1 MDKENKNTG
10 EWEVIYTYTREQAIE
25 DGILVPV
32 GFIGSQ
38 SVVIT
43 ANLFKEGYEDE
54 QKRKDLINRGLELL
68 RQPDPE
74 DTEDMKLRAIEKNK
88 IWVIWNAEG
97 FTYMKPEDY

>member
-1 MDKENKNTG
+1 MNKENKNTG
-10 EWEVIYTYTREQAIE
+10 EWEVFTYTRAQAIA

-54 QKRKDLINRGLELL
+54 QKRKDLVNRGLELL

-74 DTEDMKLRAIEKNK
+74 DTEDMKLRAIEKN
-88 IWVIWNAEG
+88 IWVIWNEEG
-97 FTYMKPEDY
+97 FTYMKSEDY